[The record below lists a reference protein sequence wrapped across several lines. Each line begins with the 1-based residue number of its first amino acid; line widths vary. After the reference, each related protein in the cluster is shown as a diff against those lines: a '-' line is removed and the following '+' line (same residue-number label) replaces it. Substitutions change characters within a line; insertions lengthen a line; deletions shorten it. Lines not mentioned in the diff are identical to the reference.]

1 MQVSEMIYPRVAQQE
16 TWRVLTNKR
25 IMDGEVSS
33 YPDDEG
39 GRGRGHGGKRG
50 RWIAIAELMRV
61 EKKRSAATEGRR
73 SS

>member
-1 MQVSEMIYPRVAQQE
+1 MIYQFVAQQE

-61 EKKRSAATEGRR
+61 EKKRSDATEGRR